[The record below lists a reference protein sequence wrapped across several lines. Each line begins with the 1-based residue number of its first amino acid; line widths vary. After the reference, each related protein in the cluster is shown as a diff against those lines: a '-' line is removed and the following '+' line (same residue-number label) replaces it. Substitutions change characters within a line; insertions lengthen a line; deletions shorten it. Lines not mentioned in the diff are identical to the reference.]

1 MKRYTITV
9 NGTPYDVVVDDAGAG
24 APAVAASAAPAP
36 VSASAPAAE
45 APATAPAAGP
55 VGTAGS
61 VTVAAPMPGTV
72 LDIRVSVGQA
82 VKNGD
87 VLVVMEAMKME
98 NEIVASQD
106 GVVASVNCTKGDLV
120 NAGDVFLTLA

>member
-9 NGTPYDVVVDDAGAG
+9 NGTPYDVVVDEAG
-24 APAVAASAAPAP
+24 APAPAVSAAPAP
-36 VSASAPAAE
+36 APAA
-45 APATAPAAGP
+45 PAAAPGP

-98 NEIVASQD
+98 NEIVAAQD

-120 NAGDVFLTLA
+120 NAGDIFLTLA